1 MKPKNSSIGTHLT
14 LDKATAIAQE
24 WIENLS
30 PYCLRIE
37 SAGTVR
43 RADEETTHDI
53 DLVII
58 RDEDKIEDFT
68 RVLNELEYVK
78 GKPDGKWLMRKLD
91 DGTVLDIRMCTEDD
105 FGWHLFQATGPTDFY
120 LFAQTE
126 LEDCDKDFPEEKDVF
141 AALGID
147 YIIPRNRFCEAGWR
161 TNQENKN
168 MNKAKNWLQKLI
180 DKKVIGEVIHN
191 VSFNKAT
198 KRKVGN
204 LSIRGFI
211 GSSFF
216 SGGVTDK
223 SVADALRDIGKVDD
237 LKVVINSVGGDVFI
251 AFSIFSQLRKFAAN
265 IIIEIEGLAASAAAF
280 ISQAGD
286 KRIMSKNALFM
297 IHKASGCGC
306 GNEEDIEKLRNTLG
320 KIDGIL
326 ESTFVDAST
335 STVESIREFMKAE
348 EFMTANQA
356 LDRGFIDEIGDE
368 SDVDPHVAEGESEAS
383 NEIIEQI
390 YERVAKEAK
399 DDIVFKSLEKLV
411 ADFGDTSK
419 SNKEAEMA
427 EKKRFTEIMNVL
439 NVQDENKI
447 LEAIKA
453 LQEDHSTVTALNTV
467 VDDSGIEG
475 RLALVEKN
483 VTALEK
489 TNKSLIDQ
497 RDLAVKNMGEVMEFK
512 NSSLLDVRRT
522 EIESFFMKGK
532 INPAQRDDAI
542 KTFVDIDPD
551 NFEDTEPLYAASM
564 AVWSL
569 NTVDKSLEKLN
580 GSLESGDEG
589 VDNQDKNADEIDK
602 LVIEYQNEKKCSYDD
617 AYAAVENA
625 HPELFEAP
633 KVKATAA

>member
-1 MKPKNSSIGTHLT
+1 MPRNSVIGKEIT
-14 LDKATAIAQE
+14 LDEATKLSDK
-24 WIENLS
+24 WITALS

-37 SAGTVR
+37 PAGTVR
-43 RADEETTHDI
+43 RGDEETTHDVDI
-53 DLVII
+53 VLI

-78 GKPDGKWLMRKLD
+78 GQPHGKWLMRKLD
-91 DGTVLDIRMCTEDD
+91 DGTILDIRMCTEDD
-105 FGWHLFQATGPTDFY
+105 FGWRLFQATGPTDFY
-120 LFAQTE
+120 LFAQAE

-147 YIIPRNRFCEAGWR
+147 YIIPRNRFCAAGWR

-168 MNKAKNWLQKLI
+168 MNKAKNWLQKLT
-180 DKKVIGEVIHN
+180 DKKAIGEVIHN

-216 SGGVTDK
+216 SEGVTDK
-223 SVADALRDIGKVDD
+223 SVANALKDIGKVDD
-237 LKVVINSVGGDVFI
+237 LKIVINSVGGDIFI

-265 IIIEIEGLAASAAAF
+265 IIIEIEGIAASAAAF

-286 KRIMSKNALFM
+286 KIIMSENALFM
-297 IHKASGCGC
+297 IHKSSGGAF
-306 GNEEDIEKLRNTLG
+306 GQAEDVEKLLDVLR

-326 ESTFVDAST
+326 EKTFVDAST
-335 STVESIREFMKAE
+335 STLESVRDFMKAE
-348 EFMTANQA
+348 EFMTADQA

-368 SDVDPHVAEGESEAS
+368 SDVDPHVAGGENDEAS
-383 NEIIEQI
+383 NKIMEQI

-399 DDIVFKSLEKLV
+399 DDAVFKSLEKLV
-411 ADFGDTSK
+411 AHVGDTSQ

-427 EKKRFTEIMNVL
+427 ENKIFTEIMNVL
-439 NVQDENKI
+439 NVQDANKA
-447 LEAIKA
+447 LDAIKA
-453 LQEDHSTVTALNTV
+453 LQEDHPTVTVLNTV
-467 VDDSGIEG
+467 VDDLGIEG
-475 RLALVEKN
+475 RLAVVEKN
-483 VTALEK
+483 VTELEK

-497 RDLAVKNMGEVMEFK
+497 RDLAVKNMGAVVEFK

-522 EIESFFMKGK
+522 EIESLFTKGK

-542 KTFVDIDPD
+542 KTFVDIDPEK
-551 NFEDTEPLYAASM
+551 FEDTEPLYAASM
-564 AVWSL
+564 AVWSR

-580 GSLESGDEG
+580 GSLESGNEG
-589 VDNQDKNADEIDK
+589 EDNLEKNSDEIDK
-602 LVIEYQNEKKCSYDD
+602 LVSEYKDANKCSYDD
-617 AYAAVENA
+617 AYKAVENA
-625 HPELFEAP
+625 HPELFEVP
-633 KVKATAA
+633 KEKATAA